1 MGHRGVDTPGGVARR
16 VGLAVYIP
24 RVDASEDIVDLQV
37 LAVSFPPSLN
47 DANVVTE
54 DLEVRASR
62 SA

>member
-1 MGHRGVDTPGGVARR
+1 
-16 VGLAVYIP
+16 VYIP